1 MSGQPWVLSDAPSQA
16 GRVAV
21 VTGAN
26 SGIGLET
33 ARGLAQSGARVV
45 MACRNLESARQ
56 ARADI
61 LAGLPDAVV
70 DIVELDVASLE
81 SVRAATA
88 EIRAL
93 TGQVDLLV
101 ANAGLIATE
110 YAVTVDGVELDFGT
124 NFLGH
129 FALVGGLVEY
139 IAPGGRIVTVGSIAH
154 RRGRL
159 DIGPLATGD
168 VEMKRHFSVSAAYA
182 RSKLAQMIYATEL
195 DRRLAAG
202 GRPVISVIAHPGASR
217 TGVMRGHNR
226 FLQWGFHSPK
236 TRWLV
241 RQFAQEPVDG
251 ALPTLR
257 AATDPTVRGGQY
269 YGPSGRMQFTGDPVL
284 VGARPDVYD
293 RVLGAQ
299 LWALAQDL
307 TGVTYL

>member
-1 MSGQPWVLSDAPSQA
+1 MSSHKWALIDAPSQA

-33 ARGLAQSGARVV
+33 ARGLAQLGARVV
-45 MACRNLESARQ
+45 MACRSEQSAGQ
-56 ARADI
+56 ARSDLLVA
-61 LAGLPDAVV
+61 APGAVI
-70 DIVELDVASLE
+70 DIVVLDVASLE
-81 SVRAATA
+81 SVRSAA
-88 EIRAL
+88 ERIIAL
-93 TGQVDLLV
+93 TGQIDILV

-110 YAVTVDGVELDFGT
+110 YSLTVDGFEMDFGT

-129 FALVGGLVEY
+129 FAFIGRLVDHV
-139 IAPGGRIVTVGSIAH
+139 APGGRIVTVGSVAH
-154 RRGRL
+154 RRGLL
-159 DIGPLATGD
+159 DFDDIPMRRG
-168 VEMKRHFSVSAAYA
+168 FSVPAAYS
-182 RSKLAQMIYATEL
+182 RSKLAQMIFATEL
-195 DRRLAAG
+195 DRRLSAC
-202 GRPVISVIAHPGASR
+202 GRPVTSVIAHPGASR

-241 RQFAQEPVDG
+241 RQFAQEPADG

-257 AATDPTVRGGQY
+257 AATDPAVRGGQY

-284 VGARPDVYD
+284 VRAKPEVYD
-293 RVLGAQ
+293 RVLGAR